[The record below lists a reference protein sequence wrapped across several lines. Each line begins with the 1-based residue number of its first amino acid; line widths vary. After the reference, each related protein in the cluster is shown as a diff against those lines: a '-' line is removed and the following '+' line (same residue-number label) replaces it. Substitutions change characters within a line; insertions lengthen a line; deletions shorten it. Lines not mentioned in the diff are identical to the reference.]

1 MNYRVMSYVAGV
13 LVIVALCVDGAFW
26 YGIGILWVY
35 FAAVAAKHDV
45 VYGRRQGTKGSAQA
59 GTGGGRRRR

>member
-13 LVIVALCVDGAFW
+13 LIIVALCVDGAFW

-35 FAAVAAKHDV
+35 FAAVAAKHDTV
-45 VYGRRQGTKGSAQA
+45 HGRRQGTKGNAQA
-59 GTGGGRRRR
+59 RIGDGRLRR